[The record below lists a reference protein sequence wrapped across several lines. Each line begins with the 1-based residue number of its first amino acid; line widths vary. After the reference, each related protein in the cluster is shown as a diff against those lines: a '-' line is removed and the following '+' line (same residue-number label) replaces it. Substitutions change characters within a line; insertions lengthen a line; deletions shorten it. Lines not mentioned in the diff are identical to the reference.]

1 MKRCV
6 FTLLAQADLRDI
18 HDYIA
23 EQDPDAALDYVTRLE
38 LACEKLVQMPEAGR
52 KRDKF
57 APSLRSLPVGR
68 YIIFYRITDEGIEIA
83 RVLHGARD
91 IESIFSDEQP

>member
-23 EQDPDAALDYVTRLE
+23 EQDPDTALDYVTRLE
-38 LACEKLVQMPEAGR
+38 LACENLIKMPEAGR
-52 KRDKF
+52 KRDEL

-68 YIIFYRITDEGIEIA
+68 YVIFYRITKEGVEIE

-91 IESIFSDEQP
+91 IESIFSDEES